1 VVDNDAVEVDVDTL
15 EKDGDTSEFDKDTG
29 LGEVRAYTGGDRLN
43 ALDIAFINVI
53 KSLCG

>member
-1 VVDNDAVEVDVDTL
+1 MVDNDAVEVDVDTL